1 MKGAADALGGDVAY
15 FSEREESRCL
25 KMYGCAD
32 IYVSGT

>member
-15 FSEREESRCL
+15 FSERERNHL